1 MKYEFMFLCV
11 IRPRLDHLGPKL
23 NMMRKPL
30 INELEELWKGVKA
43 YDSHKKQKS
52 TLQAAYL

>member
-1 MKYEFMFLCV
+1 MFLCV